1 MPESPIP
8 NRWSSTTK
16 LVVALV
22 FAALLLLMAI
32 QFRYL
37 LSPLLAAVV
46 LAYIFQPSVLFLS
59 RKLRITNRFAVAIIY
74 ILFVLVILGLITW
87 GGFALSGQVSGLI
100 NYLSKNVSTWPDAI
114 TTFLSTPFKIGSTT
128 INLNTMDLTQFNT
141 QLIEYIQ
148 QLLGTLG
155 SGIANLGKSA
165 LSVVGWTL
173 FSILVSFFILSESD
187 AGKLLNINLLGHNED
202 QNKIGKAL
210 DTIWNNYLRR
220 QLLICFITL
229 LVYSGLLG
237 MLGVNYFFG
246 LALMAA
252 FARFIPYLGPLITWI
267 VYALVAGFAST
278 PIFGMSPLA
287 YAIMVVVISYL
298 VDVFLDYFVATKL
311 MANALKLHP
320 AAILVAS
327 LVGLNIFGLIG
338 VMLAAPILA
347 TLILFFKY
355 ARYKMADEDPWEHIQ
370 LVPVEKK
377 SPASVQCIS
386 RIAGKI
392 NTFFKKIFSKK
403 KPNEKRKQKE

>member
-141 QLIEYIQ
+141 QLIRYIQ
-148 QLLGTLG
+148 QILGTLG

-187 AGKLLNINLLGHNED
+187 AGKLLSINLLGHSED

-298 VDVFLDYFVATKL
+298 VDVFLDFFVATKL
-311 MANALKLHP
+311 MANALKMHP

-327 LVGLNIFGLIG
+327 LVGLNIFGVIG

-355 ARYKMADEDPWEHIQ
+355 ARYKMTDEDPWEHIQ

-377 SPASVQCIS
+377 LPASYQWIS

-392 NTFFKKIFSKK
+392 NIFIKKLFTKK
-403 KPNEKRKQKE
+403 KANEKREHKE

>member
-1 MPESPIP
+1 MTESPVP

-46 LAYIFQPSVLFLS
+46 LAYIFQPSVLFVS
-59 RKLRITNRFAVAIIY
+59 RKLKISNRFSVTIIY
-74 ILFVLVILGLITW
+74 ILFVVILLGLLTW
-87 GGFALSGQVSGLI
+87 GGFAISGQVSGLI

-114 TTFLSTPFKIGSTT
+114 TTFLSTPFKIGSMT

-141 QLIEYIQ
+141 QLIQYIQ
-148 QLLGTLG
+148 QLLSTLG
-155 SGIANLGKSA
+155 SGIANFGKSA
-165 LSVVGWTL
+165 LSVAGWTL

-187 AGKLLNINLLGHNED
+187 AGKLLSINLLGHNED
-202 QNKIGKAL
+202 QSKIGKAL

-220 QLLICFITL
+220 QLLICLITL
-229 LVYSGLLG
+229 LVYCGLLG
-237 MLGVNYFFG
+237 ILRVNYFFG

-278 PIFGMSPLA
+278 PIFGMSPAA

-298 VDVFLDYFVATKL
+298 VDVILDFFVATKL
-311 MANALKLHP
+311 MANALKMHP

-327 LVGLNIFGLIG
+327 LIGLNLFGVIG

-355 ARYKMADEDPWEHIQ
+355 ARYKMTDEDPWEHIQ
-370 LVPVEKK
+370 LVPEERKY
-377 SPASVQCIS
+377 STSFQWIS
-386 RIAGKI
+386 QTLGKI
-392 NTFFKKIFSKK
+392 KKFLKKIFSKNK
-403 KPNEKRKQKE
+403 KEKQKE